1 MQWFARWMTQK
12 TINEMDRKNLFE
24 KHFLP
29 IPILFLPVH
38 RMVQN
43 NYTFCHSCVWLNVQQ
58 LVRVQEPSR
67 QEVRSAHGGICTQAQ
82 AEEKPSHP
90 VISCFT
96 NNRLCWSWFFKPLI
110 ALITLK
116 TYNSDEID
124 ANASCAESID
134 ASDAAPEWR
143 MVRTAVWPRAV
154 TLVRVMAVSGT
165 LRPPRQ

>member
-1 MQWFARWMTQK
+1 MNLFLILQLNWLNTVQIIWRFKPSNFVQVPVSKKFKFQFQKIQMQWFARWMTQK

-96 NNRLCWSWFFKPLI
+96 NNRLWLVVIF
-110 ALITLK
+110 ITFNCTNYLQQWW
-116 TYNSDEID
+116 DW
-124 ANASCAESID
+124 C
-134 ASDAAPEWR
+134 
-143 MVRTAVWPRAV
+143 
-154 TLVRVMAVSGT
+154 
-165 LRPPRQ
+165 QC